1 MRRSRI
7 IVGLLAALALSAP
20 GCEKLKSPTAASP
33 NTVTLDA
40 IPADMGD
47 LFAVTTAPE
56 WPASAQLWF
65 QRPDHTITM
74 VGVDMK
80 TLKVSPTT
88 VLIPRR

>member
-7 IVGLLAALALSAP
+7 IVGLSAALALAALGCQKLEPPPAAP
-20 GCEKLKSPTAASP
+20 R
-33 NTVTLDA
+33 TVTLDA
-40 IPADMGD
+40 VPADMGD

-56 WPASAQLWF
+56 WPTTAQLWF

-88 VLIPRR
+88 VVIPRR

>member
-7 IVGLLAALALSAP
+7 IVGLLAALALSATGCQKLESP
-20 GCEKLKSPTAASP
+20 GAAP
-33 NTVTLDA
+33 KTVTLDA

-65 QRPDHTITM
+65 LKPDKTIAM
-74 VGVDMK
+74 IGVDMK
-80 TLKVSPTT
+80 SLRLSGTT
-88 VLIPRR
+88 VVVPRR